1 MKWYI
6 ALWIACL
13 WACNPIHGVK
23 VSGDLLHYKGDK
35 LYFEICGQD
44 TTITVALDSTGNFET
59 ILPLKEAGYVRLAN
73 GKAAFPLYLLSGKSV
88 RLKMDV
94 KSVQEGDYESV
105 EFLEGDNPETR
116 MMVDYYQKQWFPS
129 TQEMFVL
136 PPADFKQF
144 MGVTCKVT

>member
-59 ILPLKEAGYVRLAN
+59 ILPLKEAGYVRSGVTPLDK
-73 GKAAFPLYLLSGKSV
+73 KAAQTLRKIG
-88 RLKMDV
+88 
-94 KSVQEGDYESV
+94 
-105 EFLEGDNPETR
+105 
-116 MMVDYYQKQWFPS
+116 
-129 TQEMFVL
+129 VL
-136 PPADFKQF
+136 A
-144 MGVTCKVT
+144 GSNTITCG

>member
-23 VSGDLLHYKGDK
+23 VSGDLLHYKVDK

-59 ILPLKEAGYVRLAN
+59 ILPLKEAVVVPGPY
-73 GKAAFPLYLLSGKSV
+73 
-88 RLKMDV
+88 
-94 KSVQEGDYESV
+94 
-105 EFLEGDNPETR
+105 
-116 MMVDYYQKQWFPS
+116 
-129 TQEMFVL
+129 FVMTL
-136 PPADFKQF
+136 VV
-144 MGVTCKVT
+144 MTI

>member
-44 TTITVALDSTGNFET
+44 TTIIIQSKT
-59 ILPLKEAGYVRLAN
+59 
-73 GKAAFPLYLLSGKSV
+73 LS
-88 RLKMDV
+88 
-94 KSVQEGDYESV
+94 
-105 EFLEGDNPETR
+105 
-116 MMVDYYQKQWFPS
+116 
-129 TQEMFVL
+129 
-136 PPADFKQF
+136 
-144 MGVTCKVT
+144 KV